1 MSAWLDV
8 IGSFVIGAIV
18 ILILANLNFSIN
30 TAASENLYS
39 GIVQR
44 GLTSAT
50 DLIEYDLYKIGY
62 RSSGNK
68 IEIADSNEIKFYSDI
83 DNDGVSDELHYFVS
97 DAKFLTETSNP
108 NDFLLTRKKNK
119 EKSVASIPV
128 VDFKL
133 IYYDSLGQKIDYA
146 LLSSSQTDR
155 DRIKTLRIRMECE
168 SADMIE
174 DHYEAIEWEKTIK
187 PKNI

>member
-1 MSAWLDV
+1 MSDWLDILGSIV
-8 IGSFVIGAIV
+8 IGGIV
-18 ILILANLNFSIN
+18 ILIFANLNLSIS
-30 TAASENLYS
+30 AASAENLYS

-50 DLIEYDLYKIGY
+50 DLMEFDFYKIGY

-83 DNDGVSDELHYFVS
+83 DNDGVSDKMHYFVG
-97 DAKFLTETSNP
+97 DAKSFNETSNP
-108 NDFLLTRKKNK
+108 NDFLLTREKNK

-128 VDFKL
+128 VEFKL
-133 IYYDSLGQKIDYA
+133 TYYDSLGQKIDYA
-146 LLSSSQTDR
+146 LLSSQDER
-155 DRIKTLRIRMECE
+155 DKIKTLRIRMQFE
-168 SADMIE
+168 SADMIY
-174 DHYEAIEWEKTIK
+174 DHYEAVEWEKTMK

>member
-1 MSAWLDV
+1 MSNWLDV
-8 IGSFVIGAIV
+8 VGSFVVGGIV
-18 ILILANLNFSIN
+18 ILILANLNFSISA
-30 TAASENLYS
+30 AASENLFS

-50 DLIEYDLYKIGY
+50 DLMEYDLYKIGY

-83 DNDGVSDELHYFVS
+83 DNDGVSDELHYFVG
-97 DAKFLTETSNP
+97 DAVSFTETSNP
-108 NDFLLTRKKNK
+108 NDFLLTREKNK
-119 EKSVASIPV
+119 EKPAASIPV

-133 IYYDSLGQKIDYA
+133 TYYDSLGQKIDYA
-146 LLSSSQTDR
+146 LLSSQSER
-155 DRIKTLRIRMECE
+155 DKIKTLRIRMKCE
-168 SADMIE
+168 SADMID
-174 DHYEAIEWEKTIK
+174 DHYEAVEWEKTIK

>member
-8 IGSFVIGAIV
+8 VGSFVIGGIV

-50 DLIEYDLYKIGY
+50 DLIEYDFYKIGY
-62 RSSGNK
+62 RSPGNK

-83 DNDGVSDELHYFVS
+83 DNDGISDKLHYFVG
-97 DAKFLTETSNP
+97 DAKSFTETANP
-108 NDFLLTRKKNK
+108 NDFILTRQKDK
-119 EKSVASIPV
+119 EKPVASIPV

-133 IYYDSLGQKIDYA
+133 TYYDSLGQNIDYA
-146 LLSSSQTDR
+146 LLSNQSER
-155 DRIKTLRIRMECE
+155 DKIKTLRIRMQCE
-168 SADMIE
+168 SAEMIE
-174 DHYEAIEWEKTIK
+174 DHYEAVEWEKTIK